1 MKIITIILTLLG
13 SLIFL
18 PGQTPAGKITVQDVT
33 GRTITVPH
41 DPDRII
47 CLAPGTLRLIVYL
60 QAQDRVVAV
69 ENMEKINPR
78 GRPYWIASPDLHDLP
93 IAGPGGPASINQ
105 KPNME
110 QLISLDPDVI
120 FISYMDPALA
130 DEVQKVLG
138 IPIVVLGYGPFA
150 TFDETVF
157 ESLLLAGKILN
168 RQERAGEVVGYIKA
182 FMNDLRQRAASSE
195 ILQSPGVYIGG
206 IGYRGSQ
213 GLESTDQ
220 DYPPFE
226 WLQARN
232 LAGEIQALE
241 RSHIYTNLENLL
253 KIDPEIIFI
262 DGGGLRLAAEAY
274 HKKPEIY
281 NGLRAFRE
289 EKVHVL
295 HPYNWY
301 LTNID
306 TALIGGYAIGRII
319 YPDSFDDLDIRE
331 KADEIY
337 EFLVGKPVHAEMEKE
352 YGKLGEMPDFLR

>member
-1 MKIITIILTLLG
+1 MKKLLIISTIIYCLVFPFQVL
-13 SLIFL
+13 
-18 PGQTPAGKITVQDVT
+18 AGKITVQDVA

-41 DPDRII
+41 DPRRII

-78 GRPYWIASPDLHDLP
+78 GRPYWLAHPELHQLP
-93 IAGPGGPASINQ
+93 VAGPGGPASINQ
-105 KPNME
+105 KPNVE
-110 QLISLDPDVI
+110 QIISLNPDVI
-120 FISYMDPALA
+120 FITYMDPALA

-138 IPIVVLGYGPFA
+138 IPIIVLGYGPFA

-168 RQERAGEVVGYIKA
+168 KEERARDVVDYIKGT
-182 FMNDLRQRAASSE
+182 MDDLRQRAASSE
-195 ILQSPGVYIGG
+195 ILESPGVYIGG

-220 DYPPFE
+220 NYPPFD

-274 HKKPEIY
+274 YKKPQIY
-281 NGLRAFRE
+281 NGLRAFRNGNI
-289 EKVHVL
+289 HVL

-306 TALIGGYAIGRII
+306 TALIDGYAIGKII
-319 YPDSFDDLDIRE
+319 YPDAFKDLDIRE

-337 EFLVGKPVHAEMEKE
+337 KFMVGNPVHAEMEKDYE
-352 YGKLGEMPDFLR
+352 ELGEMPDFVR

>member
-1 MKIITIILTLLG
+1 MKKLLIISTIMYCLTLPFQA
-13 SLIFL
+13 S
-18 PGQTPAGKITVQDVT
+18 AREITVQDVT

-41 DPDRII
+41 DPKRIV

-60 QAQDRVVAV
+60 QAQDRVIAV

-78 GRPYWIASPDLHDLP
+78 GRPYWLAHPDLHYLP

-110 QLISLDPDVI
+110 QIISLDPDVI
-120 FISYMDPALA
+120 FITYMEPALA
-130 DEVQKVLG
+130 DEVQAVLG
-138 IPIVVLGYGPFA
+138 IPVIVLGYGPFA

-157 ESLLLAGKILN
+157 DSLLLAGKILN
-168 RQERAGEVVGYIKA
+168 KQQRAREVTDYIKA
-182 FMNDLRQRAASSE
+182 SIDDLRQRAANSQIRE
-195 ILQSPGVYIGG
+195 TPGVYIGG

-232 LAGEIQALE
+232 LAGKIQALE

-262 DGGGLRLAAEAY
+262 DGGGLRHTAQAF

-281 NGLRAFRE
+281 KMLSSVKNKRTY
-289 EKVHVL
+289 VL

-306 TALIGGYAIGRII
+306 TALINGYAIGKII
-319 YPDSFDDLDIRE
+319 YPHTFQGVDIKE
-331 KADEIY
+331 QADEIY
-337 EFLVGKPVHAEMEKE
+337 EFLVGKPVHREMEKD
-352 YGKLGEMPDFLR
+352 YGELGRMPAFLQ

>member
-1 MKIITIILTLLG
+1 MKTITIILTLLC
-13 SLIFL
+13 SLLL
-18 PGQTPAGKITVQDVT
+18 PGQTPAGKLIVQDVT

-41 DPDRII
+41 DPKRIV

-78 GRPYWIASPDLHDLP
+78 GRPYWIAGPDLHDLP

-110 QLISLDPDVI
+110 QLISLDPDII
-120 FISYMDPALA
+120 FITYMDPALA

-157 ESLLLAGKILN
+157 DSLMLAGKILN
-168 RQERAGEVVGYIKA
+168 KQQRARDVTDYIKA
-182 FMNDLRQRAASSE
+182 SINDLRQRAANSQIRE
-195 ILQSPGVYIGG
+195 TPGVYIGG

-232 LAGEIQALE
+232 LAREIQALE

-306 TALIGGYAIGRII
+306 TALIDGYAIGRII
-319 YPDSFDDLDIRE
+319 YPDSFDGLDIRE

-337 EFLVGKPVHAEMEKE
+337 KFLVGKPVNAEMEKE